1 MIIRGIH
8 EIVRGK
14 ILRII
19 KRNIGNKSEGWQTHP
34 RIEPREMEYILIIM
48 YLDLDFISILLYS
61 YGKDPTFVIGRYLY
75 GISGRSE
82 KVWEKRRSK
91 I

>member
-48 YLDLDFISILLYS
+48 YLDLDFISI
-61 YGKDPTFVIGRYLY
+61 
-75 GISGRSE
+75 
-82 KVWEKRRSK
+82 
-91 I
+91 